1 MIRYSDF
8 LTRPPLPRAEVRRM
22 LDRFR
27 EDLDS
32 LVSRVEESGCTVGAL
47 ISAVEEAARLRRELG
62 EAVGRL
68 AEEAPLPVPP
78 EWEAE
83 ADAAYRRFRERL
95 RRLCHCEPLV

>member
-1 MIRYSDF
+1 MFRYSDF
-8 LTRPPLPRAEVRRM
+8 RTRPPLPRAEVRRM

-27 EDLDS
+27 EGLDS
-32 LVSRVEESGCTVGAL
+32 LVSRVEAGGCTAGAL
-47 ISAVEEAARLRRELG
+47 ISAVEEAVRLRRELG
-62 EAVGRL
+62 EAARRL
-68 AEEAPLPVPP
+68 GEEAPVPIPP